1 MLLFFSMLFATYK
14 KLLEEYIAFASIS
27 TDSAFSDHMHRTAKW
42 LEQQFVDHGFATKLV
57 EGCGNP
63 IVLARYE
70 VSDPEAET
78 VLIYGHY
85 DVQPAEKSDGRESD
99 PFVLTERDGKLFAR
113 GAVDNK
119 GQCMVHIASVFDL
132 IQRDALAY
140 NVVFM
145 IEGDEET
152 GSPTLPQFIQD
163 YKDDLKADFS
173 LVSDGEIIGDSPMI
187 ETGFRGGVNIT
198 VDLRTAK
205 TELHSGAY
213 GGIAPSA
220 SHELAVLISKI
231 YDPETYRIQI
241 PGFYDHVEEIDSSLH
256 EATKEVPYDT
266 EAVKKIT
273 GIQSLVQDPDFLPL
287 ENLAYRPTV
296 QITGMHSGYVGEG
309 YKNGIPPTA
318 TGKFNFRLVKGQDP
332 LLIVQQF
339 KDFLSQEIPSYV
351 SYTVQVTDPYK
362 ASRVNTDNTYV
373 ERAAN
378 VLEKHYGKPALYVGC
393 GG

>member
-1 MLLFFSMLFATYK
+1 MLRDTYK
-14 KLLEEYIAFASIS
+14 QLLNQYIAFASIS
-27 TDSAFSDHMHRTAKW
+27 TDSAFADTMKQTALW
-42 LEQQFVDHGFATKLV
+42 LEQQFTKHGFKTKSI
-57 EGCGNP
+57 EGYGNP

-70 VSDPEAET
+70 IQDPDAET

-85 DVQPAEKSDGRESD
+85 DVQPAEREDGWQSD
-99 PFVLTERDGKLFAR
+99 PFTLTERDGKLFAR

-119 GQCMVHIASVFDL
+119 GQCMVHMASVFDL
-132 IQRDALAY
+132 IQRDALTY

-152 GSPTLPQFIQD
+152 GSPTLPQFIED

-173 LVSDGEIIGDSPMI
+173 LVSDGEIIGDLPMI

-198 VDLRTAK
+198 VDMRTAK

-220 SHELAVLISKI
+220 SHELALLISKI

-256 EATKEVPYDT
+256 QATKEVPYDT
-266 EAVKKIT
+266 QAVKKIT

-362 ASRVNTDNTYV
+362 ASRVNTDNRYV
-373 ERAAN
+373 ERAAYI
-378 VLEKHYGKPALYVGC
+378 LEKHYGNEALYVGC